1 MVAHGSGLS
10 QVAGPPP
17 RPYGVRVARGKSSS
31 KRKPQGRIS
40 RAFERVALGAIM
52 SVVAFVLER
61 RLLKAL
67 RRRGEKPD
75 RTVPRDVE
83 LSAAP
88 ENVDEQTSG

>member
-1 MVAHGSGLS
+1 MA
-10 QVAGPPP
+10 
-17 RPYGVRVARGKSSS
+17 
-31 KRKPQGRIS
+31 

-75 RTVPRDVE
+75 RTVSSDVE

-88 ENVDEQTSG
+88 ENVDDQSPG